1 MKKEE
6 EVSQIPTK
14 KLSLQIPA
22 LVVSIIIAVFLA
34 KTGAIPELLTNA
46 TGTGYI
52 FASFIAGF
60 FFSSFF
66 GVAPATIAFI
76 EIAPTAPSL
85 LLVAIAGGLGA
96 MAGDLSIFQ
105 ILKFGILDDLTA
117 YFQRRSQG
125 AFKKV
130 FNLPI
135 FKYLL
140 FILGGIFVATPVPDE
155 IGLAMMGL
163 ANMSWRYVAPVGFV
177 LNGAGI
183 LVLCEIA
190 RAVAT

>member
-1 MKKEE
+1 
-6 EVSQIPTK
+6 
-14 KLSLQIPA
+14 
-22 LVVSIIIAVFLA
+22 
-34 KTGAIPELLTNA
+34 
-46 TGTGYI
+46 
-52 FASFIAGF
+52 
-60 FFSSFF
+60 
-66 GVAPATIAFI
+66 
-76 EIAPTAPSL
+76 
-85 LLVAIAGGLGA
+85 
-96 MAGDLSIFQ
+96 MAGDISIFQ

-163 ANMSWRYVAPVGFV
+163 ANMSWRYVAPVGFI
-177 LNGAGI
+177 LNGVGI
-183 LVLCEIA
+183 FVLCEIA